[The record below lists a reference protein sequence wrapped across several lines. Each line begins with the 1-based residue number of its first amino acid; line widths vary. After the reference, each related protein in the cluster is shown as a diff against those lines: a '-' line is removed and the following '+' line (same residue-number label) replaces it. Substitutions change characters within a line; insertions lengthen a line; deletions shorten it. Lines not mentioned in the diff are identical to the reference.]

1 MTPLDLR
8 FCLSALRQD
17 HTHHAPQG
25 TALLQAEGLA
35 RQATH
40 THSTMAD
47 AAAKVGFAVGTMR
60 GEATLLLVDSP
71 GLRGADGWGSA
82 RVAAGQARAARRW
95 FAYGG
100 MFKSPGV
107 ARPVRVTRGNALS
120 AGRSTAAASVGS
132 EAGAPPPPIQGLE
145 GPGAA
150 GEGPGLTAGGLQTVR
165 APGCKAADALG
176 HLERAQ
182 PGGAGQRPRQR
193 QRVEPSHGAL
203 HKMAQTCS
211 LCLCVAPSC
220 ARATLLFSARRWT

>member
-165 APGCKAADALG
+165 APGCKAADAPG

-193 QRVEPSHGAL
+193 QRVEPSHGAP
-203 HKMAQTCS
+203 QNGID
-211 LCLCVAPSC
+211 
-220 ARATLLFSARRWT
+220 LLTVSMCGALLRSRDSAVLGA